1 MKFNGTLAYTHTH
14 THARARLSDTFIEE
28 FEWISSSLSL
38 FSLCVV
44 WIYTKNHKQ
53 KDEIIS
59 HSTHTHISRRIIFT
73 ASHKIKLKRTKPN
86 NTKQS
91 RNRLSAKMCVC
102 AMPCDWFEKPKTA
115 VNRIVF
121 SVSNKK
127 NYGDDAI
134 AVVVAVT
141 TAATISL
148 NKCLLLVLCVRVC
161 VHCTIL

>member
-1 MKFNGTLAYTHTH
+1 MRSHIHILTHT
-14 THARARLSDTFIEE
+14 RAFKRHFYWKVWMDFLL
-28 FEWISSSLSL
+28 SLSL

-121 SVSNKK
+121 SASKK